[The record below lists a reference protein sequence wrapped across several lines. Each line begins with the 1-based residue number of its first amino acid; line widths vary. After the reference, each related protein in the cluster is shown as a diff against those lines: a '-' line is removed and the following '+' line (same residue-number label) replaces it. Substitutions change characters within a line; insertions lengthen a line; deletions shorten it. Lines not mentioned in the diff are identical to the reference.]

1 MKIEELFEEWEKDCH
16 IDKTELG
23 DESIRIA
30 KLHSKYLKWMF
41 EERLRLKKMDAEF
54 KQLKL
59 EKYEFYTQGPTKEQ
73 KDKGWELP
81 SKGIILK
88 QDLNMYMDADKDVI
102 DYSLKI
108 GLQQEKAQL
117 LEDIIKSLNN
127 RGYNISAAITWA
139 KFTMGG

>member
-1 MKIEELFEEWEKDCH
+1 MKIEELFEEWEKDCV

-23 DESIRIA
+23 DEAVRIA

-41 EERLRLKKMDAEF
+41 EERLRLKKMDSEF

-73 KDKGWELP
+73 REKGWELP
-81 SKGIILK
+81 PKGMILK
-88 QDLNMYMDADKDVI
+88 QDLNMYMDADKDII
-102 DYSLKI
+102 DHSLKI

-139 KFTMGG
+139 RFTMGA